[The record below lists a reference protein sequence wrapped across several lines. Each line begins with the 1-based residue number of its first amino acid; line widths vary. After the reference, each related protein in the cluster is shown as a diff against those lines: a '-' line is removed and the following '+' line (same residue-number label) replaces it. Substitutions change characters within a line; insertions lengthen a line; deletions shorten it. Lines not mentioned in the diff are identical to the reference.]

1 MNPGMYSIACKR
13 ALGSLLLA
21 LLFVLTLA
29 PAFSAA
35 NGACA
40 TNCCRNK
47 KACSCR
53 KNTAPNTISA
63 TTCPAACCRLNT
75 IPTFAF
81 AAAIPFLITTPL
93 PLVSA
98 ALRLLQLS
106 PLVALLCFA
115 LSQRPPPPT
124 RLPAR

>member
-1 MNPGMYSIACKR
+1 MYRIAYKR

-29 PAFSAA
+29 PAFAAA

-47 KACSCR
+47 KSSCCR
-53 KNTAPNTISA
+53 KSSAPNTISA
-63 TTCPAACCRLNT
+63 TTCPTGCCRLNT
-75 IPTFAF
+75 IPTFAS
-81 AAAIPFLITTPL
+81 ALAIPPVLTTPL
-93 PLVSA
+93 PPVSVPLLLV
-98 ALRLLQLS
+98 QLA

-124 RLPAR
+124 HLPAL